1 MIPYSVLVGATGQ
14 PGGRYVEVKEDI
26 LRQMLA
32 PFLDDVIVDE
42 KWYRRTNEDVDV
54 AIRSGE
60 MKSAHEHYVRAG
72 YFEDRLPRPV
82 PVDEAWYLKEYPDVA
97 QAMRDR
103 VFRSVEEHFQQAG
116 FREGRLPHPGW
127 TLSGRKEK
135 QSH

>member
-1 MIPYSVLVGATGQ
+1 
-14 PGGRYVEVKEDI
+14 
-26 LRQMLA
+26 MLA

-42 KWYRRTNEDVDV
+42 KWYRRTNEDVDA

-60 MKSAHEHYVRAG
+60 MKSAHEHYIRAG